1 MSKMTI
7 PMKFE
12 MTNEVLNENFHKVK
26 LYVCH
31 NGQNFNGSTFSDL
44 AIAKASKTLQNIPI
58 LAYIERD
65 EDGNALGFGGHEV
78 EYKLEEKDG
87 EIYFKEHYLEVPIG
101 VIPQQNDY
109 SIETI
114 DGRNYVVC
122 SGYIWK
128 CYSNEAIDLL
138 LENQEQS
145 VSMEIS
151 VNDGKLLKDGI
162 YDILDYEY
170 LGVTVI
176 GVEPA
181 MENAKILMSFTAND
195 NYRKTVEDLNI
206 LLQNFNKKGGE
217 KNMEE
222 ENKIIEQEVEEPQQE
237 EFAEDDAVEIPVIVE
252 EQEEMACGN
261 KKKKRCAEDEEDVCP
276 NCGKPMSECECDEE
290 DMACGNKK
298 KKKCSEEEQEEMA
311 CGNKKKKKCSED
323 EEEKEEEKDEEEMA
337 CGNKKK
343 KKCSCEE
350 EQEVEEKLYSQ
361 AELDEAIANAKAEFS
376 DALVELAELR
386 EFKAEYDRQ
395 VELAKLN
402 ESMDELV
409 ANFNVDGEKV
419 NELREKVISGDYS
432 LEKFELEL
440 YRNHQP
446 IAKKDFSKEDKKTL
460 PIVDVE
466 DKKSEVDK
474 LFDYYGIPKR
484 DK

>member
-78 EYKLEEKDG
+78 EYKVEEKDG

-181 MENAKILMSFTAND
+181 MENAKILMSFTATD

-222 ENKIIEQEVEEPQQE
+222 NKEFEQEVEEPQQE

-261 KKKKRCAEDEEDVCP
+261 KKKKRCAEDEEEDVCP

-298 KKKCSEEEQEEMA
+298 KKKCSE
-311 CGNKKKKKCSED
+311 D
-323 EEEKEEEKDEEEMA
+323 EE
-337 CGNKKK
+337 
-343 KKCSCEE
+343 
-350 EQEVEEKLYSQ
+350 EVEEKLYSQ

-376 DALVELAELR
+376 EALIELAELR

-409 ANFNVDGEKV
+409 ANFNVNEEKI
-419 NELREKVISGDYS
+419 NELREKVINGDYS

-466 DKKSEVDK
+466 DKKSEIDK